1 MAGETIYSV
10 EKGKYGLFTGCV
22 VPFPRFLSG
31 SSPNGGDWKDFVPS
45 GFLRCDGAKYR
56 GRDYPVLANIL
67 GMGSTSKF
75 KKFNVELEEP
85 TEDLT
90 FGQFQVPDLGAKYIN
105 ASTISGGYNNLYAT
119 NSEGNQ
125 VPTSGVPGE
134 IVLNQGEDIDVFYT
148 GNFLLGS
155 SPVFMPSA
163 MNFVSTLIPTA
174 PSSSIQA
181 AGFLPHAHFSQCTV
195 LRGGVANTDN
205 IITTVGGTP
214 SSGQVVEN
222 AQGSPSQAI
231 SQISGSE
238 SGTSHNHFFNAT
250 ALDRKTELVLNQAEL
265 TSAFLTTTV
274 SLNNENTI
282 KFDDIQH
289 KYRLVEWLIKF

>member
-1 MAGETIYSV
+1 MTTIYSV
-10 EKGKYGLFTGCV
+10 ERGKYGLFTGCV

-31 SSPNGGDWKDFVPS
+31 NSPNGADWKDFVPS
-45 GFLRCDGAKYR
+45 GFLRCDGSKYR

-105 ASTISGGYNNLYAT
+105 ASNVSGGYNNLYAT
-119 NSEGNQ
+119 TTTGTQ
-125 VPTSGVPGE
+125 VPTCGVPGE
-134 IVLNQGEDIDVFYT
+134 IILNQGENIDVFYT
-148 GNFLLGS
+148 GNFLLGN
-155 SPVFMPSA
+155 SPVFLPSA

-174 PSSSIQA
+174 PSSSVQS
-181 AGFLPHAHFSQCTV
+181 AGFLPHAHFSEATV
-195 LRGGVANTDN
+195 MRGGVANTDN
-205 IITTVGGTP
+205 IITTVTGTP
-214 SSGQVVEN
+214 SSGQVVED
-222 AQGSPSQAI
+222 AQGSFSQAL
-231 SQISGSE
+231 STSAGSE
-238 SGTSHNHFFNAT
+238 SGTSHNHFFKAT
-250 ALDRKTELVLNQAEL
+250 ALDRDTELVLSQAEL

-274 SLNNENTI
+274 TLNNEKTI

-289 KYRLVEWLIKF
+289 KYMLVEWLIKF